1 MKIRAPTTRPGLLG
15 KLLAAVGG
23 AILLAVGV
31 LFSLVILAV
40 IAVAGLAA
48 WAYFWWKTRKV
59 RQAMREQ
66 ASCGQVID
74 GEAVVINEFEEDK
87 IAEREAL
94 PKHLPP
100 R

>member
-1 MKIRAPTTRPGLLG
+1 MKIRAPANRPGPLG
-15 KLLAAVGG
+15 KLLAVVGG

-31 LFSLVILAV
+31 LFSLVVLAV

-48 WAYFWWKTRKV
+48 WAYFRWKTRKL

-66 ASCGQVID
+66 ASYGQVID
-74 GEAVVINEFEEDK
+74 GEAIVINEFEADK
-87 IAEREAL
+87 IKEGEAL

-100 R
+100 Q